1 MGTEPD
7 PRPPHDC
14 RLTARCF
21 RESFG
26 FKIHP
31 PYDFSALRSENSGID
46 KFFSL
51 REPDP
56 DGGEGGERVQSVTER
71 PVFALHSGKMR
82 GATWFDREQ
91 PHAIV
96 WLLAFEQHDERHKGS
111 GDAYDIFARLEG
123 QGRLYPV
130 DVDYKLLELARR
142 ARDTE
147 GFRDAALA
155 DAKALLA
162 EAVSEGAARGTTAS
176 VETRVATIDGGN
188 PTILG
193 VALSM
198 KPIRGEL
205 SQAVFPL
212 TEDRFLLLA
221 TSFENAARELFG
233 DAEAEVPSYAFPG
246 GLSNERA
253 FQIAFAP

>member
-162 EAVSEGAARGTTAS
+162 EAVSEGAARGTTAG